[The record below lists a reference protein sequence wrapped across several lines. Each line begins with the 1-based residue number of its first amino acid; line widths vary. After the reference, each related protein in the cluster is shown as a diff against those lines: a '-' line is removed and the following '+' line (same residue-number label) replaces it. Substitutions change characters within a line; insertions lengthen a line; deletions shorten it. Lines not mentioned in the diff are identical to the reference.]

1 MRVFTTDITRRL
13 GVTAEI
19 TAVEYKIYDKMSYVS
34 PIDSICEDA
43 NGQIGQD
50 IFIMTC
56 LRNKMEGTF
65 LEIGSNHP
73 AIINNTY
80 FLETKYKWRGVM
92 VEYDEDFLD
101 MYKFYRPNSVHV
113 IMDATKVDYKRVLE
127 ENKFPV
133 DMDFLQIDLEVFNKS
148 TIETLEKLDREIMD
162 TYTFA
167 TVCFEHDNYRGD
179 TNDTRRRSRDI
190 FDRRGYVRIFA
201 DVDDMEDWYI
211 HPRLMNDPLIL
222 ALKADGPLD
231 HKEVVKQLKAVQNRM
246 SA

>member
-1 MRVFTTDITRRL
+1 
-13 GVTAEI
+13 
-19 TAVEYKIYDKMSYVS
+19 MSYVS
-34 PIDSICEDA
+34 PINSICEDA

-56 LRNKMEGTF
+56 LRNKTGGTF
-65 LEIGSNHP
+65 LEIGSHHP

-92 VEYDEDFLD
+92 VEYNEDFLD

-113 IMDATKVDYKRVLE
+113 IMDATKVDYKKVLE
-127 ENKFPV
+127 ENNFPL
-133 DMDFLQIDLEVFNKS
+133 DMDFLQIDLEVSNKS

-167 TVCFEHDNYRGD
+167 TVCFEHDNYAGDTND
-179 TNDTRRRSRDI
+179 TNDTRRRSRVI
-190 FDRRGYVRIFA
+190 FDRRGYLRIFA

-211 HPRLMNDPLIL
+211 HPRLINDPSIL
-222 ALKADGPLD
+222 GLKTDEPIKHEEAIKRMKALKI
-231 HKEVVKQLKAVQNRM
+231 
-246 SA
+246 

>member
-1 MRVFTTDITRRL
+1 L
-13 GVTAEI
+13 GVTADV
-19 TAVEYKIYDKMSYVS
+19 TAVEYRGYDKMSYVS
-34 PIDSICEDA
+34 PINSICEDA

-56 LRNKMEGTF
+56 LKNKREGSF
-65 LEIGSNHP
+65 LEIGSSHP

-92 VEYDEDFLD
+92 VEYNEDFLD
-101 MYKFYRPNSVHV
+101 MYTFYRPNSVHV
-113 IMDATKVDYKRVLE
+113 IMDATKVDYRKILE
-127 ENKFPV
+127 ENNFPF

-148 TIETLEKLDREIMD
+148 TIETLEKLDREVMD

-211 HPRLMNDPLIL
+211 HPRLINDPLIL
-222 ALKADGPLD
+222 GLKTDAPIEHG
-231 HKEVVKQLKAVQNRM
+231 EAVKRLKAVQNVM
-246 SA
+246 IA